1 MGDGPLKIALFF
13 VFFLGAGLGFYLAHL
28 FL

>member
-1 MGDGPLKIALFF
+1 MEQEGIMVALFF
-13 VFFLGAGLGFYLAHL
+13 LFFLGAGLGFYLAHL